1 VWSHDRSRNLYLLDI
16 FGKKVR
22 EDAERRLGHP
32 LDPRGPEVAQAMRDV
47 QRDLHNALLA
57 SDAWDYY
64 EPRAANSG
72 HFAVLSMRSAHRG

>member
-22 EDAERRLGHP
+22 EDTERRLGHP

-47 QRDLHNALLA
+47 QRELHKALLA

-64 EPRAANSG
+64 EPRGANSG
-72 HFAVLSMRSAHRG
+72 HFAVLSMRSGHRG